1 MINDLH
7 ETNAT
12 MRAAVC
18 VRAGG
23 PEALEI
29 RELPVPAAR
38 DGWSLVRVMGA
49 GLNRSELRTRQ
60 GHSPSVTFPRV
71 LGIECVGI
79 VAVSTDPLLPEGTAV
94 AAVMGEMGRAFDGGY
109 AEYALLPNSLLMP
122 VATTLPWDVLA
133 ALPETYLTARGS
145 LDALGVGPGS
155 RGRLLIRGGTSSV
168 GMAAASIASGYGLET
183 AATTRQPGRTG
194 ALTAAGADYGLVD
207 YGRVGDGGSLA
218 ASVHA
223 IWPEGPDYVLDLVGA
238 STAVDSLRLV
248 RRGGTVCV
256 AGSLSGWTIPD
267 FEPVAMIASGTKLTA
282 FHSNDIKG
290 SAGGAVLQGVI
301 NEVEA
306 GVYRPNID
314 RVFGLGDIVA
324 AHRYMENNQA
334 TGKLVVVP

>member
-1 MINDLH
+1 MRNDLH
-7 ETNAT
+7 ETTTT

-23 PEALEI
+23 PETLEI
-29 RELPVPAAR
+29 RELPVPAVR
-38 DGWSLVRVMGA
+38 DGWSLVQVRGA

-79 VAVSTDPLLPEGTAV
+79 VAASTDPLLPEGAAV

-109 AEYALLPNSLLMP
+109 AEYALLPNALLIP
-122 VATTLPWDVLA
+122 VTTTLSWDVLA
-133 ALPETYLTARGS
+133 ALPETYLTAWGA
-145 LDALGVGPGS
+145 LDALGVGPGA

-168 GMAAASIASGYGLET
+168 GMAAASIASGYGIET
-183 AATTRQPGRTG
+183 AATTRRRARTG
-194 ALTAAGADYGLVD
+194 GLTAVGADYALVD
-207 YGRVGDGGSLA
+207 DGGSLG
-218 ASVHA
+218 ASVRSV
-223 IWPEGPDYVLDLVGA
+223 WPEGPDYVLDLVGS

-256 AGSLSGWTIPD
+256 AGSLSGWVIPD

-282 FHSNDIKG
+282 FHSNDVRG
-290 SAGGAVLQGVI
+290 GAGRAVLQGVI
-301 NEVEA
+301 SEVEA
-306 GVYRPNID
+306 GVYRPNVD
-314 RVFGLGDIVA
+314 RVFGLDDIVA

-334 TGKLVVVP
+334 TGKVVVLP